1 MVSDTAQNEHS
12 NRYIGIEEPSITV
25 ANESEIKKT
34 K

>member
-1 MVSDTAQNEHS
+1 MVSDTAHNEHT
-12 NRYIGIEEPSITV
+12 NRYNGIEEPSITI